1 MFTKTTVAAALIS
14 LTTLAAV
21 PAQASD
27 ITVQIGFGGPGYG
40 WNVGHGHGNDYGY
53 RHHRRMRDL
62 LSPDEVR
69 WMLRDRG
76 YSDIR
81 FFDNSGALYQLRA
94 WRHGERYV
102 LAVSA
107 RTGEILSRYAI

>member
-1 MFTKTTVAAALIS
+1 MFAKTTIAAALIS

-27 ITVQIGFGGPGYG
+27 INIQIGFGGPGYG
-40 WNVGHGHGNDYGY
+40 WNVGHGRGHDYGY

-62 LSPDEVR
+62 LSPGEVR